1 MSTLSVWRS
10 RSAALLVLGLAGGA
24 AAPIVISAPAMA
36 ANFVDI
42 QGHWARPFIETLAEQ
57 NIISGFS
64 DRTFRPDQSVTRAQ
78 FAAMIKQAFDENNI
92 KLSRTFDNAAA
103 DDWASRELTSGWLS
117 NRQLRPSDPL
127 SRVQVLAA
135 LASGLRLNP
144 SGSVANTLNVY
155 RDAST
160 IPASALDSVAAAT
173 QNGIVVNYPNV
184 NSLNPDKTAT
194 RADVAAFIHQ
204 ALVNEGVLAPLSGR
218 IEASNYI
225 VQVSRRNNQ
234 AINNRPGNQTG
245 INNRNTRTAEYKVS
259 QGTAINVA
267 YKMSNK
273 IVVAPGET
281 RNMTLLVAEDIKNS
295 QGKILIPKNSEIEGQ
310 IVPRYSGSSVIG
322 AQFVA
327 QRLII
332 GNESYNNINATSS
345 MLTSQQPSNNNPRS
359 IGDAAINILTGVLT
373 GRSSNTNNEQEKLIT
388 INPDKDLQLTLGS
401 DLYVN
406 RLTETQ
412 TR

>member
-1 MSTLSVWRS
+1 
-10 RSAALLVLGLAGGA
+10 
-24 AAPIVISAPAMA
+24 
-36 ANFVDI
+36 
-42 QGHWARPFIETLAEQ
+42 
-57 NIISGFS
+57 
-64 DRTFRPDQSVTRAQ
+64 
-78 FAAMIKQAFDENNI
+78 
-92 KLSRTFDNAAA
+92 
-103 DDWASRELTSGWLS
+103 
-117 NRQLRPSDPL
+117 
-127 SRVQVLAA
+127 
-135 LASGLRLNP
+135 
-144 SGSVANTLNVY
+144 
-155 RDAST
+155 
-160 IPASALDSVAAAT
+160 
-173 QNGIVVNYPNV
+173 
-184 NSLNPDKTAT
+184 
-194 RADVAAFIHQ
+194 
-204 ALVNEGVLAPLSGR
+204 
-218 IEASNYI
+218 
-225 VQVSRRNNQ
+225 
-234 AINNRPGNQTG
+234 
-245 INNRNTRTAEYKVS
+245 
-259 QGTAINVA
+259 
-267 YKMSNK
+267 MSNK